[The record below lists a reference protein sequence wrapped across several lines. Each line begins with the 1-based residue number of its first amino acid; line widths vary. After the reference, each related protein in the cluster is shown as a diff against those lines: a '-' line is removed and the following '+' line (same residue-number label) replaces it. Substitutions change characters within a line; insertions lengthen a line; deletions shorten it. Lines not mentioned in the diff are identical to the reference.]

1 MQISLDLHTATDS
14 ELQSAAC
21 AIAEEITN
29 RLNVRYDMDR
39 DVWVRADSLLPQ
51 RKVPPG
57 AAKTPAIFA
66 PLSATRG
73 SID

>member
-14 ELQSAAC
+14 ELRSAAC

-51 RKVPPG
+51 RKASGVSQKRP
-57 AAKTPAIFA
+57 
-66 PLSATRG
+66 
-73 SID
+73 